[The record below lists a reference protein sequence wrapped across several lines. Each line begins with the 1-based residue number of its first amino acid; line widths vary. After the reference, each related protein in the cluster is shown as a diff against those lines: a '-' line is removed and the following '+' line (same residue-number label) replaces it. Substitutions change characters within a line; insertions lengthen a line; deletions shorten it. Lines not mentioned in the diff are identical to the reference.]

1 MVEVSASILNM
12 DNENAIKNLYELETA
27 LIDYFHID
35 VMDGKFVKD
44 NTTEKMIEYSE
55 YISSISSLPLDIHL
69 MVEDVE
75 QYIKSFSVFEPN
87 LITFHIEARKNK
99 EEIFEL
105 IKLVKESNSRVGLA
119 IKPNTKIEEIYN
131 YLPYIHSV
139 LIMTVEPGLGG
150 QELIP
155 ETIEK
160 ISRMKKYLE
169 QEKLEV
175 DIQADGGIN
184 LQNIDL
190 LKQAGVSNVVVG
202 NALMKTKDKK
212 DMINKL
218 KTKLFFNKISAI

>member
-99 EEIFEL
+99 EEKFEL

-119 IKPNTKIEEIYN
+119 IKPNTRIEEIYN

-218 KTKLFFNKISAI
+218 KN

>member
-119 IKPNTKIEEIYN
+119 IKPNTRIEEIYN
-131 YLPYIHSV
+131 YLPYIHTV

-218 KTKLFFNKISAI
+218 KN

>member
-12 DNENAIKNLYELETA
+12 DNKNAIKNLYELETA

-44 NTTEKMIEYSE
+44 NTIEKMIEYSE

-218 KTKLFFNKISAI
+218 KN

>member
-1 MVEVSASILNM
+1 MAQEIEKIWPEWKVERFDDIEKVCCIP
-12 DNENAIKNLYELETA
+12 
-27 LIDYFHID
+27 
-35 VMDGKFVKD
+35 VVKD
-44 NTTEKMIEYSE
+44 SSDVRIVVFPHPEKRV
-55 YISSISSLPLDIHL
+55 LPQLPNWKLAEI
-69 MVEDVE
+69 E

-218 KTKLFFNKISAI
+218 KK

>member
-44 NTTEKMIEYSE
+44 NTIEKMIEYSE

-131 YLPYIHSV
+131 YLPYIHFV

-218 KTKLFFNKISAI
+218 KN

>member
-27 LIDYFHID
+27 QIDYFHID

-160 ISRMKKYLE
+160 IRRMKKYLE

-218 KTKLFFNKISAI
+218 KN

>member
-35 VMDGKFVKD
+35 VMDGKFVND

-218 KTKLFFNKISAI
+218 KN

>member
-27 LIDYFHID
+27 LIDYFHIE

-155 ETIEK
+155 ETIDK

-218 KTKLFFNKISAI
+218 KN

>member
-190 LKQAGVSNVVVG
+190 LKQSGVSNVVVG

-218 KTKLFFNKISAI
+218 KN

>member
-155 ETIEK
+155 ETTEK

-218 KTKLFFNKISAI
+218 KN

>member
-202 NALMKTKDKK
+202 NALMKTKDIK

-218 KTKLFFNKISAI
+218 KN

>member
-155 ETIEK
+155 ETKEK

-169 QEKLEV
+169 QVKLEV

-218 KTKLFFNKISAI
+218 KN

>member
-1 MVEVSASILNM
+1 MVEVSASILTM

-27 LIDYFHID
+27 QIDYFHID
-35 VMDGKFVKD
+35 VMDGKFVKN

-87 LITFHIEARKNK
+87 LITFHIEAKKNK

-218 KTKLFFNKISAI
+218 KN

>member
-35 VMDGKFVKD
+35 VMDGKFVKY

-218 KTKLFFNKISAI
+218 KN

>member
-1 MVEVSASILNM
+1 MVEISASILNM

-27 LIDYFHID
+27 QIDYFHID
-35 VMDGKFVKD
+35 VMDGKFVKN

-55 YISSISSLPLDIHL
+55 YISSISNLPLDIHL

-87 LITFHIEARKNK
+87 LISFHIEAREDKK
-99 EEIFEL
+99 EIFEL
-105 IKLVKESNSRVGLA
+105 IKLVKENNSRIGLA
-119 IKPNTKIEEIYN
+119 VKPNTKVEEIYD

-160 ISRMKKYLE
+160 ISKVKNYIE

-202 NALMKTKDKK
+202 NVLMKTKDKK
-212 DMINKL
+212 NMINRL
-218 KTKLFFNKISAI
+218 KN

>member
-12 DNENAIKNLYELETA
+12 DNENATKNLYELETA

-190 LKQAGVSNVVVG
+190 LKQAGVRNVVVG

-218 KTKLFFNKISAI
+218 KN

>member
-119 IKPNTKIEEIYN
+119 IKPNTKTEEIYN

-190 LKQAGVSNVVVG
+190 LKQAGVRNVVVG

-218 KTKLFFNKISAI
+218 KN

>member
-12 DNENAIKNLYELETA
+12 DNENAIKNLYKLETA

-218 KTKLFFNKISAI
+218 KN

>member
-75 QYIKSFSVFEPN
+75 QNIKSVSVFEPN

-218 KTKLFFNKISAI
+218 KN

>member
-75 QYIKSFSVFEPN
+75 QNIKSFSVFEPN

-212 DMINKL
+212 DKINKL
-218 KTKLFFNKISAI
+218 KN

>member
-190 LKQAGVSNVVVG
+190 LKQAGESNIVVG

-218 KTKLFFNKISAI
+218 KN

>member
-75 QYIKSFSVFEPN
+75 QHIKSFSVFEPN

-218 KTKLFFNKISAI
+218 KN

>member
-1 MVEVSASILNM
+1 
-12 DNENAIKNLYELETA
+12 
-27 LIDYFHID
+27 
-35 VMDGKFVKD
+35 
-44 NTTEKMIEYSE
+44 
-55 YISSISSLPLDIHL
+55 
-69 MVEDVE
+69 
-75 QYIKSFSVFEPN
+75 
-87 LITFHIEARKNK
+87 
-99 EEIFEL
+99 
-105 IKLVKESNSRVGLA
+105 
-119 IKPNTKIEEIYN
+119 
-131 YLPYIHSV
+131 
-139 LIMTVEPGLGG
+139 MTVEPGLGG

-190 LKQAGVSNVVVG
+190 LKQAGVRNVVVG

-218 KTKLFFNKISAI
+218 KN

>member
-75 QYIKSFSVFEPN
+75 QYIKSFSVFEHN

-218 KTKLFFNKISAI
+218 KN

>member
-119 IKPNTKIEEIYN
+119 IKTNTKIEEIYN

-155 ETIEK
+155 ETIDK

-218 KTKLFFNKISAI
+218 KN

>member
-184 LQNIDL
+184 LQNIE
-190 LKQAGVSNVVVG
+190 
-202 NALMKTKDKK
+202 
-212 DMINKL
+212 
-218 KTKLFFNKISAI
+218 KIIKR

>member
-27 LIDYFHID
+27 QIDYFHID
-35 VMDGKFVKD
+35 VMDGKFVKN

-160 ISRMKKYLE
+160 IRRMKKYLE

-218 KTKLFFNKISAI
+218 KN

>member
-87 LITFHIEARKNK
+87 LITFHIEAKKNK

-218 KTKLFFNKISAI
+218 KN

>member
-105 IKLVKESNSRVGLA
+105 IKLVKESNSRAGLA

-218 KTKLFFNKISAI
+218 KN

>member
-1 MVEVSASILNM
+1 MTEISTSILTV
-12 DNENAIKNLYELETA
+12 EPGKELETFLA
-27 LIDYFHID
+27 LEKSKTDYFHID

-218 KTKLFFNKISAI
+218 KN

>member
-1 MVEVSASILNM
+1 MVEVSVSILNM

-218 KTKLFFNKISAI
+218 KN

>member
-1 MVEVSASILNM
+1 MVEVSASVLNV
-12 DNENAIKNLYELETA
+12 DNEKAIKTLYELETA
-27 LIDYFHID
+27 KVDYFHID

-218 KTKLFFNKISAI
+218 KN

>member
-155 ETIEK
+155 ETIDK

>member
-202 NALMKTKDKK
+202 NTLMKTKDKK

-218 KTKLFFNKISAI
+218 KN

>member
-75 QYIKSFSVFEPN
+75 QYIKNFSVFEPN

-218 KTKLFFNKISAI
+218 KN

>member
-190 LKQAGVSNVVVG
+190 LKQVGVSNVVVG

-218 KTKLFFNKISAI
+218 KN

>member
-1 MVEVSASILNM
+1 MVEVSASILTM

-27 LIDYFHID
+27 QIDYFHID
-35 VMDGKFVKD
+35 VMDGKFVKN

-119 IKPNTKIEEIYN
+119 IKPNTKVEEIYN

-218 KTKLFFNKISAI
+218 KN

>member
-99 EEIFEL
+99 EEIIEL

-218 KTKLFFNKISAI
+218 KN